1 MPAINTNL
9 DELLYLQ
16 NCDLLWDDESL
27 FFQKTAEFQ
36 GLKLLFQR
44 ESPYSMRL
52 LLKKV
57 KRKVKKIIIFIMLLH
72 PQNQEFLLL

>member
-1 MPAINTNL
+1 MLSLDVVQLTACTSLLLCLIVWHIKMPAINTNL

-44 ESPYSMRL
+44 ESPYSMR
-52 LLKKV
+52 
-57 KRKVKKIIIFIMLLH
+57 
-72 PQNQEFLLL
+72 

>member
-16 NCDLLWDDESL
+16 NCDLLWNDESL

-52 LLKKV
+52 
-57 KRKVKKIIIFIMLLH
+57 F
-72 PQNQEFLLL
+72 F

>member
-1 MPAINTNL
+1 MPVINTNL

-16 NCDLLWDDESL
+16 NCDLLWNDESL
-27 FFQKTAEFQ
+27 FIQKTAEFQ

-57 KRKVKKIIIFIMLLH
+57 KRKVKKIIIFIMLLCL
-72 PQNQEFLLL
+72 QNQEFWLL